1 MVFIIQAYNPEMET
15 IFLNM
20 RDLHAVVSTE
30 RPVGRRPSVIPDLLL
45 YLLLAHHVFNVH
57 VRAIV
62 PKSNCMVGREAVM
75 LLLLLL
81 RKMLSVGEAVVTRV
95 VICRRQMGHRF

>member
-1 MVFIIQAYNPEMET
+1 MET
-15 IFLNM
+15 TLDM

-45 YLLLAHHVFNVH
+45 HLLLAHHVFDVH

-62 PKSNCMVGREAVM
+62 PSSHSPNSDSAVGCEAVM
-75 LLLLLL
+75 LLLL

-95 VICRRQMGHRF
+95 VICGRQMGHRS

>member
-1 MVFIIQAYNPEMET
+1 MET
-15 IFLNM
+15 TLNM

-57 VRAIV
+57 VRAVV

-75 LLLLLL
+75 LLLLLLL